1 MADIRCLPL
10 VSKPATRAVVLPGT
24 KLTKPKAPDCVMVQ
38 PTKPPIE
45 AAAEP
50 TYGPRSIPTTGAKT
64 AAKVMNL
71 PRAPIIGKSDT
82 DEKTAYKAA
91 KMHISASFLVPR
103 CSSTP
108 PHGTV

>member
-1 MADIRCLPL
+1 MADVPRLPL
-10 VSKPATRAVVLPGT
+10 VSKPATRAEEHPGI

-38 PTKPPIE
+38 PTKPPIDT
-45 AAAEP
+45 AAEP
-50 TYGPRSIPTTGAKT
+50 TYGPSSIPTTGAKT

-82 DEKTAYKAA
+82 SEKTAYKAA

-103 CSSTP
+103 CSPTP
-108 PHGTV
+108 PPGPV